1 MIAACRALLLF
12 GVLLAASTACGSDA
26 PDEAEVLVSITDDV
40 IVPNYEALA
49 SGDGIAQ
56 RCASRSLR
64 RAVGRRAGY
73 CAGGVARR
81 ARGVVARGSV
91 GARPCAGQALGGS
104 HRVGDSP
111 T

>member
-26 PDEAEVLVSITDDV
+26 PDEAEVLVSMTDDV
-40 IVPNYEALA
+40 IVPSYEALA
-49 SGDGIAQ
+49 VEAASLSDVLAALCAAPSDAALDTAQ
-56 RCASRSLR
+56 GAWR
-64 RAVGRRAGY
+64 
-73 CAGGVARR
+73 
-81 ARGVVARGSV
+81 
-91 GARPCAGQALGGS
+91 GAREAWSRGEASGAWPCAGQALGGS